1 MAISRPISRI
11 SAYLPPVGHL
21 FSLMFRT
28 MFVTGKSRNSGPPET
43 RFLEGCKRGQSIGIA
58 LSLNASTCRCR
69 CRAFAPANHH
79 SPRRRRFQ
87 LRADKRGDVTVDVS
101 HLPETSSS
109 SRDLCHSIF
118 TVTVSSAV
126 FVAAL
131 FDHGTASAADAND
144 APPRLIQNELL
155 RCQPSSQSVEVAYQ
169 SFLGRNTEHF
179 LSIPMLLSVDMS
191 SGGEMRLP
199 SPIQKQSQSPSTSSN
214 NKQRQ
219 TISGTP
225 PKIKKGELQ
234 VTNLQ
239 KIAESSKI
247 DVELIDDEDKRPL
260 DSTAPILKIDRE
272 TFTKVI
278 VYQPPPFLQYLPSSV
293 QPLVSRQFQ
302 SLKVLKSIPNEQ
314 LFLASVFA
322 GSLTEIIRTVLL
334 YPLSTVKS
342 RVQAR
347 QSRSRIRKRPLKQLR
362 FTWLTFLY
370 ETKRGKWYDGL
381 LPSLLITV
389 PASGLYSGAKEVS
402 RRAFSMVIQFQGMQT
417 LFGSEDP
424 ATASY
429 FSALVVNLLAAFV
442 ADIAALAIRTPADVL
457 SIRLQVFGKR
467 NVRSDFGGWAKDSV
481 ALLPAM
487 IITDTPFLLSRIF
500 LNAAITTSGENLG
513 RYELETVVIACLC
526 AFLTTPFDVART
538 RILLPTLPS
547 EEVENLSNQSKNRRL
562 VDSSE
567 PRVLATMK
575 RVVAEGNGGVQ
586 NLYSGW
592 FERTLFLG
600 VGRAWLDPLRVIG
613 YLGIRDALLLKL
625 FD

>member
-1 MAISRPISRI
+1 M
-11 SAYLPPVGHL
+11 SAANCG
-21 FSLMFRT
+21 
-28 MFVTGKSRNSGPPET
+28 
-43 RFLEGCKRGQSIGIA
+43 
-58 LSLNASTCRCR
+58 
-69 CRAFAPANHH
+69 CRAFAPPNHH
-79 SPRRRRFQ
+79 FPRRRRFQ
-87 LRADKRGDVTVDVS
+87 LQGENREIVTIDIND
-101 HLPETSSS
+101 LPEKGWS
-109 SRDLCHSIF
+109 SRDLFHSIF
-118 TVTVSSAV
+118 TVTVSSVV
-126 FVAAL
+126 FLATLV
-131 FDHGTASAADAND
+131 DHGKAANAND
-144 APPRLIQNELL
+144 APPRVTQNK
-155 RCQPSSQSVEVAYQ
+155 RTGCQPSSQQSVGVAYQ
-169 SFLGRNTEHF
+169 SFWRRNTGHVI
-179 LSIPMLLSVDMS
+179 SIECIQYPVPASMLLSVDLS
-191 SGGEMRLP
+191 SGVGMGP
-199 SPIQKQSQSPSTSSN
+199 TSPIQKQSPSTTSI

-219 TISGTP
+219 ISDLP
-225 PKIKKGELQ
+225 PMIKKGELQ

-260 DSTAPILKIDRE
+260 DSAAPILKIDRE

-302 SLKVLKSIPNEQ
+302 SLKVLKSIPNDQ
-314 LFLASVFA
+314 LFIASVFA

-347 QSRSRIRKRPLKQLR
+347 KSRSRIRKRPLKQLR

-402 RRAFSMVIQFQGMQT
+402 RRVFSMVIQFQGMET
-417 LFGSEDP
+417 LFGREDP

-429 FSALVVNLLAAFV
+429 FTALVVNLLAAFV

-513 RYELETVVIACLC
+513 RYELETVVIGELFLIDDVAPDYVILLTMTTACLC

-547 EEVENLSNQSKNRRL
+547 EEEENPQNRRL
-562 VDSSE
+562 VVSSE

-586 NLYSGW
+586 NLYAGW

-600 VGRAWLDPLRVIG
+600 IGRAWLDPLRVIG